1 MGEDLEVRCSVTI
14 ETLREMARYAVDA
27 RRIQGLSDDE
37 IAEDLERQWPGA
49 IPGGIAVDTQ
59 GSVIWIHAAEYR

>member
-1 MGEDLEVRCSVTI
+1 
-14 ETLREMARYAVDA
+14 MARYAVDA